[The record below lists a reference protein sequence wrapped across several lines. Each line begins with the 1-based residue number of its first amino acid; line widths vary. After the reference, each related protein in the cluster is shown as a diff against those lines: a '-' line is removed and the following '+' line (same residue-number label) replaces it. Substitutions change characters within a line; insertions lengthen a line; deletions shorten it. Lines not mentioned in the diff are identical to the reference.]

1 MSFGM
6 NNYITVDDIRLHVE
20 RHGNGEPLLMIPGLG
35 AGNWL
40 WSKNVAALSKQ
51 FTLIMPELRGSGRS
65 DKPDQIYKIALFAA
79 DLKAVLDHLAI
90 RQAHLLGASLGGF
103 VAQYFAATWPE
114 RVRKIILVSTSLG
127 GQCQIGPEGDILSR
141 VIRPRGKTSRERLE
155 NAYALNF
162 TEDFM
167 QRHSE
172 ELEHITE
179 WRTQYP
185 QPEHIYYRQLLAGNA
200 YDGAKLAEKIV
211 APALICAG
219 KDDPLV
225 PAQNAEALR
234 KKIPSAKLALF
245 DGKHLFFFEQSR
257 KFNQAV
263 IEFLGESFVVAP
275 SGAKCVEITSSSLE
289 PN

>member
-1 MSFGM
+1 MSFGT
-6 NNYITVDDIRLHVE
+6 NNYIAVDDIRLHVE
-20 RHGNGEPLLMIPGLG
+20 RHGNGVPLLMIPGLG

-40 WSKNVAALSKQ
+40 WSKNIHHLSKH

-79 DLKAVLDHLAI
+79 DLKSILDQLDI
-90 RQAHLLGASLGGF
+90 QQVHLLGASLGGF
-103 VAQYFAATWPE
+103 VAQYFVAQWPE
-114 RVRKIILVSTSLG
+114 RVNKLILVSTSLG
-127 GQCQIGPEGDILSR
+127 GQCQIGPDGDILSR

-155 NAYALNF
+155 NAYTLNF
-162 TEDFM
+162 TDDFM
-167 QRHSE
+167 QRHPE
-172 ELEHITE
+172 ELERITE

-200 YDGAKLAEKIV
+200 YDGAKLAEKIS
-211 APALICAG
+211 APVLICAG
-219 KDDPLV
+219 RDDPLV
-225 PAQNAEALR
+225 PVPNAQALQ
-234 KKIPSAKLALF
+234 KKMPQARLALF
-245 DGKHLFFFEQSR
+245 EGRHLFFFEQSR

-275 SGAKCVEITSSSLE
+275 SGAKCVEITISLLE